1 LPIYSKNALLG
12 IDEIKFELRGSSSM
26 AEAIFKYFDNMIQ
39 GDVFDD
45 FLDRR
50 LVTRAEWA
58 DRFAQEEYF
67 DLWGEHHDPLEILEK
82 DKLILI
88 LGEAGSGKTTLL
100 RHIFNHQAN
109 SCLEPLKIKGQ
120 VTFPV
125 YVNFSRFKQGDLLDY
140 FKMTLPPDIFSLL
153 QKRPTDFKSW
163 RFIYLLDGLD
173 EIPLDDTLNRL
184 RNIISK
190 TMDFRTAS
198 DLVILS
204 SRPIFY
210 ESYRSTFELWPI
222 QVYHLARLTWEQ
234 ISFYCKQKGCEP
246 EELFKESA
254 RLDFDELLRNPLN
267 LKLALDLLENEGQLP
282 STKSDLFE
290 RIVQWK
296 TSQRH
301 IRPFER
307 KGLLEGLR
315 DIALVMEML
324 QRNYLTGNET
334 TRVLHEV
341 TGAGP
346 SSSDELIEELEITGM
361 IIKSEDIICFEHR
374 TLGEYLA
381 ATRLRNEPIS
391 GLREYILVGQTRL
404 NPSWANT
411 ASFLLE
417 TNSSFRQFCCLE
429 VPSVCI
435 SASPGAF
442 SLEQRQLVFD
452 YLYSEMNERNP
463 HFIYSKPGSLRALA
477 RFIPESRIEGILKD
491 VESKDT
497 FRKANAIAFSIFI
510 KDKALASKLRK
521 IALDEEENDYVRLPA
536 LDALGEVGCADDLKA
551 LYAGLPLAKTLQ
563 GYYLEEIARLTD
575 DQTLPYLLASLRY
588 NGNLVSMSVIDRF
601 KSLKTEKALLTLLRF
616 LLEDDNIRLLK
627 DSYLGSYFEEA
638 LKNLNEIWS
647 EEIAEKLADLII
659 RLEES
664 GFHIERDLKDILTS
678 VLRTKDQQG
687 RVVLKV
693 LETAITKKLQLI
705 YIDSIIGSVMLPSH
719 AIWLVKNTDP
729 ADRDYKVSLA
739 HEVQIRNNEHR
750 QEAYKIL
757 LQSIP
762 GLFEAKDKTAERY
775 ANEEAEK
782 RKERKKKEWRG
793 QEVLRIENDIAKII
807 RLNLEID
814 PAVWPE
820 ISPQRKDDLRKLV
833 EKHLIDSFPQ
843 KHMNIISEQQFTCN
857 KWLYESEGVCLKILD
872 HYDLKLDEP
881 SILIN
886 HLYGAASERVELV
899 VRYFRRNGIS
909 EMSKDKF
916 KELFTPDLP
925 HIALSGFLNL
935 LSELPSQFDVNCA
948 LCKIAIN
955 THRGLSERRE
965 AIRLLWENRSAKIL
979 EILKEL
985 AKDPNTSISEL
996 ARGYLIELQDLEEI
1010 NRFFGD
1016 ILNERTLLPSDI
1028 WGREDSKAA
1037 LVSKIKSSH
1046 PQVLIGFKKIIDFTI
1061 EKDNSSY
1068 LEMVLNSLSEIDPDK
1083 AIEEIDKRI
1092 ATQTPNFRQRMT
1104 RIREQIDQKQLLGKG
1119 KVESIDVAIKKI
1131 QQIKSPKLVVIY
1143 CEGETDAPVFK
1154 KFVEEYR
1161 AKGILC
1167 SEVEIL
1173 INHMYG
1179 WPNVMIWKGRYNE
1192 WIRMQNQDLI
1202 IILDGDPDYFKDN
1215 RPNAEVEELLRE
1227 WQLLGIRYR
1236 ILSRPGI
1243 ELYFPKKI
1251 IEEAHGLKIPED
1263 YLFNETIPLY
1273 DQLKRLQE
1281 KGVLGGELLSKGK
1294 FKRKNHQI
1302 AGMLS
1307 VTDIQGTDLESFFL
1321 SGLKQLVDS
1330 II

>member
-1 LPIYSKNALLG
+1 
-12 IDEIKFELRGSSSM
+12 M
-26 AEAIFKYFDNMIQ
+26 TEAIFKYFETLKQ
-39 GDVFDD
+39 GVVLGD

-50 LVTRAEWA
+50 LVTHAEWA
-58 DRFAQEEYF
+58 DKFAQEEYF
-67 DLWGEHHDPLEILEK
+67 DLWGEHHDPLEIVEK

-100 RHIFNHQAN
+100 RHIFNRQAN

-125 YVNFSRFKQGDLLDY
+125 YVNFSRFKEGDLLDY
-140 FKMTLPPDIFSLL
+140 FKTTLPPDIFSLL
-153 QKRPTDFKSW
+153 QKRPIDFKNW

-184 RNIISK
+184 RNIISNSMSFK
-190 TMDFRTAS
+190 AAS

-234 ISFYCKQKGCEP
+234 ISSYCKQKGCEP

-267 LKLALDLLENEGQLP
+267 LKLALDLLKNEGQLP

-296 TSQRH
+296 TFQRP

-324 QRNYLTGNET
+324 QRNYLNVIET
-334 TRVLHEV
+334 AKVLHEV

-346 SSSDELIEELEITGM
+346 SSSDELIEELEITGL
-361 IIKSEDIICFEHR
+361 IVKSEDIVRFEHR
-374 TLGEYLA
+374 ALGEYLA

-391 GLREYILVGQTRL
+391 RLRDYLLVGQTRL
-404 NPSWANT
+404 NPSWST
-411 ASFLLE
+411 VASFLLE
-417 TNSSFRQFCCLE
+417 TNASFRQFCCLE
-429 VPSVCI
+429 VPRACI

-442 SLEQRQLVFD
+442 LLEQRQLVFD
-452 YLYSEMNERNP
+452 HLYSEINQRNP
-463 HFIYSKPGSLRALA
+463 HFIYSEPDFLRAFA
-477 RFIPESRIEGILKD
+477 RFIPESRIGEILKD

-497 FRKANAIAFSIFI
+497 FRKANAIALSIFI
-510 KDKALASKLRK
+510 KDKTLAPKLRK

-536 LDALGEVGCADDLKA
+536 LDALGEVGSADDLKA
-551 LYAGLPLAKTLQ
+551 IYAALPLAKELQ
-563 GYYLEEIARLTD
+563 GYYLEEIARLSD

-588 NGNLVSMSVIDRF
+588 NGSLVSMSVIDRF

-616 LLEDDNIRLLK
+616 LLEDDNIKLLN

-638 LKNLNEIWS
+638 FKNLTEVWS
-647 EEIAEKLADLII
+647 QEIAERLVDLV
-659 RLEES
+659 LCFEES
-664 GFHIERDLKDILTS
+664 ELYIERDLKDIFIS
-678 VLRTKDQQG
+678 VLRTKDPQG
-687 RVVLKV
+687 KVVQKI
-693 LETAITKKLQLI
+693 LETAIAKKLYLI
-705 YIDSIIGSVMLPSH
+705 HIDSIIGAVMLPSH

-729 ADRDYKVSLA
+729 SDRDYKVSLA

-750 QEAYKIL
+750 EEVYKIL

-762 GLFEAKDKTAERY
+762 GLLEAKNKAAERY
-775 ANEEAEK
+775 TEEEAEK

-793 QEVLRIENDIAKII
+793 QEALRSENDITKII
-807 RLNLEID
+807 RLNLELD
-814 PAVWPE
+814 PAAWPE

-833 EKHLIDSFPQ
+833 EKHLIDSSSK
-843 KHMNIISEQQFTCN
+843 KHIKIISEQQFTCN
-857 KWLYESEGVCLKILD
+857 RWLYESEGLCLKILD

-881 SILIN
+881 SILMN
-886 HLYGAASERVELV
+886 HLYCAPSERVGLV

-909 EMSKDKF
+909 ELAKDRF
-916 KELFTPDLP
+916 KEHVTPDLP

-935 LSELPSQFDVNCA
+935 LSELPGQFDA
-948 LCKIAIN
+948 ADTLYKIAIN
-955 THRGLSERRE
+955 AQRESSERRE
-965 AIRLLWENRSAKIL
+965 AVRLLWENHAAKIL

-985 AKDPNTSISEL
+985 AKDPDTSVSEV
-996 ARGYLIELQDLEEI
+996 ARGYLIELQDIEEI
-1010 NRFFGD
+1010 NRFFGE
-1016 ILNERTLLPSDI
+1016 ILNEGTPLPSDI
-1028 WGREDSKAA
+1028 WAREDAKAA
-1037 LVSKIKSSH
+1037 SISKIKSKH
-1046 PQVLIGFKKIIDFTI
+1046 PQVLEGFSKIIDFTI
-1061 EKDNSSY
+1061 EKDNSIY
-1068 LEMVLNSLSEIDPDK
+1068 LEMVLNSLSEFHPDK
-1083 AIEEIDKRI
+1083 AIAEIDKRI
-1092 ATQTPNFRQRMT
+1092 ATQTSKFRQRMS

-1143 CEGETDAPVFK
+1143 CEGDTDAPVFK

-1161 AKGILC
+1161 AKGILS

-1173 INHMYG
+1173 IDHING
-1179 WPNVMIWKGRYNE
+1179 WPNVMSWKGRYNE
-1192 WIRMQNQDLI
+1192 WIRMRNPDLI
-1202 IILDGDPDYFKDN
+1202 VVLDGDTDYFKDN
-1215 RPNAEVEELLRE
+1215 KPKPDVEDLLRE
-1227 WQLLGIRYR
+1227 WRLLGIRNC

-1243 ELYFPKKI
+1243 ELYFPKRI
-1251 IEEAHGLKIPED
+1251 IAETHGLKIPED
-1263 YLFNETIPLY
+1263 YVLNEAIPLY
-1273 DQLKRLQE
+1273 DQLKNLQE
-1281 KGVLGGELLSKGK
+1281 KGALSGELLSKEK
-1294 FKRKNHQI
+1294 FKKKNHRI
-1302 AGMLS
+1302 ADVLS